1 MKKVIDMIRTIW
13 DFGFVHRAHWLDN
26 MSVTAVICERDTHD
40 ITRLT
45 IESLLRFYPDLPIVV
60 VDGGSNDETLPYLNI
75 QAFKHP
81 NIKIWRRGGRNG
93 HGDMLHE
100 AIVDHV
106 STRYV
111 LLLDSDVIV
120 KRGGWIE
127 VMLEEFRKG
136 RLTGMPIYGL
146 GSLMLVTN
154 SGDGCGEPKDDN
166 DVLRYVHPSCSIID
180 RSIYS
185 TMAPFVEHGAPLVY
199 NMQEAQRRGLR
210 VEYFPV
216 DRYVMHLSG
225 ASWTEP
231 RTIWRND
238 GDVLSRPFITFI
250 VAPGVDLNMFMDMRS
265 RDYDMVM
272 LGQPQSDHV
281 VIHFDKDY
289 HVNNSLYQ
297 LRFRVQGEY
306 IAEIGVG
313 NMLPRTTIEDVRDIS
328 ITTDYPA
335 EIEVYGVTFI
345 RRSLWQQREAL
356 L

>member
-1 MKKVIDMIRTIW
+1 MSKVIDMIRTIW
-13 DFGFVHRAHWLDN
+13 DFGFVHRAYWSDK

-45 IESLLRFYPDLPIVV
+45 IESLLRFYPDIPIVI
-60 VDGGSNDETLPYLNI
+60 VDGGSNDETLPYLRV

-81 NIKIWRRGGRNG
+81 NIKIWERKGHNA

-100 AIVDHV
+100 AITDHV
-106 STRYV
+106 STKYV

-120 KRGGWIE
+120 RRGGWIE
-127 VMLEEFRKG
+127 EMVDIMNKS
-136 RLTGMPIYGL
+136 RLTGAPIYGI

-154 SGDGCGEPKDDN
+154 SGDGCGSPKDDS

-180 RSIYS
+180 RQTYL
-185 TMAPFVEHGAPLVY
+185 TMAPFTEHGAPLVY
-199 NMQEAQRRGLR
+199 NMQDAQRRGLR

-225 ASWTEP
+225 ASWCVP

-238 GDVLSRPFITFI
+238 GDIMSRPFVTFI
-250 VAPGVDLNMFMDMRS
+250 VAPDVDMNMFMNMTS

-281 VIHFDKDY
+281 IIHFDKDY
-289 HVNNSLYQ
+289 HVSNSLYQ

-306 IAEIGVG
+306 VVEVTNEAVIDPEFITIAKNGSHV
-313 NMLPRTTIEDVRDIS
+313 L
-328 ITTDYPA
+328 DYPN
-335 EIEVYGVTFI
+335 EIEVLGVKLVK
-345 RRSLWQQREAL
+345 RSLWQQREAL